1 MTIAEKFG
9 KRIRQLR
16 KEKGMSQEKLAEKSG
31 LHNTYIGQIERGEK
45 NASLETIEKLANG
58 LDISVGELFE
68 PFNENPQSSSVFKKL
83 NDMVEKLPPKTLET
97 LLKMVE
103 DLLKLK
109 M

>member
-45 NASLETIEKLANG
+45 NASLESIQKLSEG
-58 LDISVGELFE
+58 LGVSVAEIFE
-68 PFNENPQSSSVFKKL
+68 TFTESPRENPIL
-83 NDMVEKLPPKTLET
+83 NQIAEIVSLLPEKSANH
-97 LLKMVE
+97 LLKSIQE
-103 DLLKLK
+103 LLNIKK
-109 M
+109 